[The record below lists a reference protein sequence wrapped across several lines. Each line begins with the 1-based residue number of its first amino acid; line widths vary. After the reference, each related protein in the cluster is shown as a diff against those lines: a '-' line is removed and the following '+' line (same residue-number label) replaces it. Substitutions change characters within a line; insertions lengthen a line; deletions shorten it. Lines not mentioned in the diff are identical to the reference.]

1 MNRASGG
8 GIVFF
13 AREPGAG
20 HLVALRLEEGPAA
33 GEGGG
38 GSQGDRLTVAAT
50 RMMRPHMTYGTA
62 GGRQAGSASAPGASR
77 PWRPVDSPAIPLR
90 SGTLSAGGGGGGGG
104 PVTGGPKMCPQCGD
118 SFEPDVEV
126 LPAGRLGAAGA
137 GTDGRPRGPGHR
149 RAISHHPDA
158 G

>member
-90 SGTLSAGGGGGGGG
+90 SGTLSAGGGAGG
-104 PVTGGPKMCPQCGD
+104 PVTGGPKICPQCGD
-118 SFEPDVEV
+118 SFEPDVRFCPRDGSALRAREQ
-126 LPAGRLGAAGA
+126 
-137 GTDGRPRGPGHR
+137 TGRPRGPGHR